1 MSISF
6 DESYSVKN
14 GFDRE
19 ARCVAKVPKESGL
32 DDVSSRIAGNKAQ
45 KAAAAETECCGFGL
59 QRTIFK
65 VLKLSKNKFN
75 VLFEG

>member
-19 ARCVAKVPKESGL
+19 ARCVAKVRKESGL
-32 DDVSSRIAGNKAQ
+32 DVSSRSAGNKAQ

-75 VLFEG
+75 VLF